1 MEMNI
6 LLGKKWQPKE
16 NDLNLVYTTSIE
28 PQLDEMVIEKGLSM
42 LNLKNNFFIEIVS
55 PGEAVQTT
63 KNGHFSYWKGFS
75 YISVFTIL
83 LEIID

>member
-1 MEMNI
+1 
-6 LLGKKWQPKE
+6 
-16 NDLNLVYTTSIE
+16 
-28 PQLDEMVIEKGLSM
+28 MVIEKGLSM

-75 YISVFTIL
+75 HISVFTIL
-83 LEIID
+83 PEIIDGPYFYRCYLDEINAVFGI

>member
-1 MEMNI
+1 
-6 LLGKKWQPKE
+6 
-16 NDLNLVYTTSIE
+16 
-28 PQLDEMVIEKGLSM
+28 MVIEKGLSM

-75 YISVFTIL
+75 HISVFTIL
-83 LEIID
+83 PEIID